1 MKRIEFIAP
10 VESMRGNLGSK
21 QALVYAPN
29 NNRAFDSIEGQLNP
43 ALNYEPRLI
52 GAKGKRNY
60 FCVKTKSSNHLT
72 TLAKTTM
79 ANLGGVGAVYGAIV
93 RDKSQMVYINAQACY
108 HDVQVEGYEGTFRKY
123 MYGFIKTALDNKSA
137 TIDITTTNHE
147 VHINNPW
154 IIGGSAFVLDISQD
168 IIIKFWNQF
177 ANNGVTYTIDGVVRG
192 VGWSNLTFGSFSNSL
207 YKKYNFLNLEL
218 YFPGRPPRFVRYG
231 KLYLLNKDGQY
242 VNEGAFPYNGNYTL
256 TEVAP

>member
-72 TLAKTTM
+72 TLSKTTM
-79 ANLGGVGAVYGAIV
+79 ANLGGVGAVYGAVV

-108 HDVQVEGYEGTFRKY
+108 HDAQADGYEGTFRKY
-123 MYGFIKTALDNKSA
+123 MYGFIKPALDNKEVIIIES
-137 TIDITTTNHE
+137 TNHYVE
-147 VHINNPW
+147 ITNPW
-154 IIGGSAFVLDISQD
+154 TDTGEYNIPIQINVVAKFWMQLADDACIAYVSGLDGQIIFHEGEAFGDILGSSYNVMHIEMIEYEEEYIAAINGMGLSKYKDRYEPLYDYD
-168 IIIKFWNQF
+168 IIEDKC
-177 ANNGVTYTIDGVVRG
+177 TYY
-192 VGWSNLTFGSFSNSL
+192 LHSL
-207 YKKYNFLNLEL
+207 
-218 YFPGRPPRFVRYG
+218 
-231 KLYLLNKDGQY
+231 
-242 VNEGAFPYNGNYTL
+242 
-256 TEVAP
+256 